1 MQLLRWL
8 LLPFTILYTFIIWV
22 RNKLYDLN
30 ILSSKTFEIKTIV
43 IGNLAVGGAG
53 KSPLTQKLIDHFRNK
68 YKVAT
73 LSRGYGRK
81 TKGFRLVQ
89 VDDLVENVG
98 DEPLQFKK
106 NFPDITITVDE
117 NRAEG
122 IEILSKDH
130 NLILLDD
137 AYQHRKVKPST
148 SILVFE
154 YQSILEPIFL
164 LPTGQYRDTFNQTKR
179 ANLIL
184 ISKCPDYIPFENKL
198 KIQEKIRKHNS
209 TASIYYSRIGYKE
222 WISLNNTDI
231 ERPISQKNIL
241 LVTGIANPKP
251 LVQQLNSQDIK
262 FEHLKFSDH
271 HNFDD
276 FDYKVIIGRFEKLNE
291 NKDAVLLTTEKDAQR
306 LDMERLKDIPT
317 YYIPIDIL
325 IENENEF
332 FLELD
337 SSLEKIQS

>member
-8 LLPFTILYTFIIWV
+8 LLPFTILYTLIIWV

-30 ILSSKTFEIKTIV
+30 ILTSKTFDIKTIV

-53 KSPLTQKLIDHFRNK
+53 KSPLTQKLIAHFKNK
-68 YKVAT
+68 YQLAT

-106 NFPDITITVDE
+106 NFPDISISVDE
-117 NRAEG
+117 DRAEG

-137 AYQHRKVKPST
+137 AYQHRKVKPTS

-154 YQSILEPIFL
+154 YQSILEPIIL
-164 LPTGQYRDTFNQTKR
+164 LPTGQYRDTFDQTKR
-179 ANLIL
+179 ADLIL

-198 KIQEKIRKHNS
+198 KIQEKIRKQNS
-209 TASIYYSRIGYKE
+209 SAGIFYSRIGYKK
-222 WISLNNTDI
+222 WIPLNNTESDQ
-231 ERPISQKNIL
+231 PISRKNIL

-251 LVQQLNSQDIK
+251 LVQHLNSQGIK
-262 FEHLKFSDH
+262 IEHLKFADH
-271 HNFDD
+271 HQFDD
-276 FDYKVIIGRFEKLNE
+276 FDYKVITGRFEKLNDK
-291 NKDAVLLTTEKDAQR
+291 KDAILLTTEKDAQR
-306 LDMERLKDIPT
+306 LDLNKLKDIPAF
-317 YYIPIDIL
+317 YIPIDIV
-325 IENENEF
+325 IENETEF
-332 FLELD
+332 FQELE
-337 SSLEKIQS
+337 SSIENKS